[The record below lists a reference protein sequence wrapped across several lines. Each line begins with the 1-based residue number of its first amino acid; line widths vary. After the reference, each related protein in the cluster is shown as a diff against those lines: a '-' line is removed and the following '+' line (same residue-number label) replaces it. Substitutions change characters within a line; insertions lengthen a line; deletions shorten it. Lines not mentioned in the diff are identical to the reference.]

1 MKRKTKI
8 TIVGLI
14 TLVTALIYLAVLLL
28 WQFGIL
34 PWDQTEESLFVRGYL
49 FLPLPLIGFVT
60 AILLQAFS
68 VRPAKKKSKQ

>member
-8 TIVGLI
+8 TIAALI
-14 TLVTALIYLAVLLL
+14 MLFTALIYLAVLLM

-34 PWDQTEESLFVRGYL
+34 PWDQTEETLFVKGYF

-60 AILLQAFS
+60 AILVQAFS
-68 VRPAKKKSKQ
+68 VRPAKKNKR

>member
-8 TIVGLI
+8 TIAALI
-14 TLVTALIYLAVLLL
+14 MLFTALIYLAVLLL

-34 PWDQTEESLFVRGYL
+34 SWDQTEETLFVKGYF

-60 AILLQAFS
+60 AILVQAFS
-68 VRPAKKKSKQ
+68 VRPAKKNKR

>member
-8 TIVGLI
+8 TIAALI
-14 TLVTALIYLAVLLL
+14 MLFTALIYLAVLFL

-34 PWDQTEESLFVRGYL
+34 PWDQTEETLFVKGYF

-60 AILLQAFS
+60 AILVQAFS
-68 VRPAKKKSKQ
+68 VRPAKKNKR

>member
-8 TIVGLI
+8 TIAALI
-14 TLVTALIYLAVLLL
+14 MLFTALIYLAVLLL

-34 PWDQTEESLFVRGYL
+34 PWDQTEETLFVKGYF

-60 AILLQAFS
+60 AILVQAFS
-68 VRPAKKKSKQ
+68 VRPAKKNKR